1 MTCFRMPEGFARSM
15 EGFTEGFTERFTGRL
30 ASASLFCA
38 SLFCVASN
46 RCYSPSER
54 LRLAAEIGRARRPLA
69 EAFTVRTEAGR
80 ALDVRWTSAPFS
92 TFSTI
97 NIS

>member
-15 EGFTEGFTERFTGRL
+15 ERFTEGFTERFTGRL
-30 ASASLFCA
+30 ASAS
-38 SLFCVASN
+38 SFCVASN

-69 EAFTVRTEAGR
+69 EAFTVRAETGR